1 MKRSEFLILHFQ
13 KKERKRQ
20 DEQAQQWTNTGVR
33 YITPAPHRQLASH
46 QDPPPLDPTGHRGNI
61 PDPALFHNS
70 HHVWFFQ
77 SCVLAA
83 WTVVNPTEERRS
95 DPCNCNQI

>member
-46 QDPPPLDPTGHRGNI
+46 QDPPPH
-61 PDPALFHNS
+61 
-70 HHVWFFQ
+70 
-77 SCVLAA
+77 
-83 WTVVNPTEERRS
+83 
-95 DPCNCNQI
+95 